1 MHRRMNDVLGSSKP
15 TLSKPV
21 HHGLGSG
28 LGSGL
33 GLGNTTFV
41 IYLEPILN
49 SYYQAYQNVLTLNTM
64 PPGPLVDLV
73 TMINLP
79 KLSPFQSASVYASPF
94 YQGGNCT
101 AVLLRYPDLAG
112 SGLGACKVA
121 DAFLGADDIP
131 DVFSF
136 LVSNGYTI
144 DTSLTKMMNQSR
156 VMIGGVSERTMSGDR
171 RLVAMVSYGGV

>member
-1 MHRRMNDVLGSSKP
+1 MNDVLGRPRANKP
-15 TLSKPV
+15 IGPN
-21 HHGLGSG
+21 LGQGPGQELRPS
-28 LGSGL
+28 L
-33 GLGNTTFV
+33 GLRTFV

-79 KLSPFQSASVYASPF
+79 KLSPFQSASTYASPF

-131 DVFSF
+131 DLFSF

-156 VMIGGVSERTMSGDR
+156 VMIGGVSERTLSGDR
-171 RLVAMVSYGGV
+171 RMVAMVSYGGGV